1 MHLKKLFWIYTIIL
15 ILLALLPVNGSGSV
29 INHTYVVSIRL
40 DYLIHCII
48 YLPWMYLLSKLTG
61 INISHRFL
69 RTLIIIFTAFMFSII
84 NEVVQY
90 YLPYRAFNI
99 NDLLANMLGIAMG
112 FLFFFLVP
120 NQLFRKKTT

>member
-29 INHTYVVSIRL
+29 INHTFVVSIRL

-48 YLPWMYLLSKLTG
+48 YLPWMFLLAKVTRV
-61 INISHRFL
+61 NFRFSL
-69 RTLIIIFTAFMFSII
+69 LPSLIMIIVAFIFSII
-84 NEVVQY
+84 NEAVQY

-99 NDLLANMLGIAMG
+99 NDLLANVLGVAIG
-112 FLFFFLVP
+112 ILFFLKLP
-120 NQLFRKKTT
+120 QQLNTKKSI